1 MHDKDST
8 SVYDVLLTYS
18 REGSNVKKTAENLMS
33 VAELL
38 SKPDKDKRI
47 EALYHELKNVRGPPA
62 ELSLPYTTNTKKR
75 MVALVARIAKLYEID
90 KEKEPSYKLI
100 RGFYQSDLVT
110 ISICI
115 RNSGYSIQ
123 KPDWTAGKIN

>member
-8 SVYDVLLTYS
+8 SVYNVLLTF
-18 REGSNVKKTAENLMS
+18 REGTNVKKNAENLIS

-47 EALYHELKNVRGPPA
+47 EVLYHELKNVLDPPA
-62 ELSLPYTTNTKKR
+62 ELSLPYTTNAKR
-75 MVALVARIAKLYEID
+75 RADALVTRIAKLYDID

-100 RGFYQSDLVT
+100 RGFYD
-110 ISICI
+110 
-115 RNSGYSIQ
+115 SGIVQYPSKFWLFHSKTQ
-123 KPDWTAGKIN
+123 LDHQ